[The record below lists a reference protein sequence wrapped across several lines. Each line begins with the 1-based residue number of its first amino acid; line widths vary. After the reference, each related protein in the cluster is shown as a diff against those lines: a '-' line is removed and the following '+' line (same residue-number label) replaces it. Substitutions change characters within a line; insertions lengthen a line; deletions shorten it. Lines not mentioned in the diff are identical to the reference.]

1 KEYSGSA
8 RTGDGSVRRDQV
20 GLAGQNTQYFI
31 GVQLDGSQQLEPL
44 HNCIADDTA
53 KEGQLLVK
61 QTAENVDDAVR
72 ELPDANMIILGSS
85 SKARRQ
91 ILAEMGYEFTIMT
104 ADIDEKSNWKEK
116 PEDLVM
122 ALAEAK
128 VCDQNKVNGSGVEIV
143 SDEVKSKSFRKAK
156 YDDEMPPNIDLDEW
170 DHTASRTDLAEPP
183 VFGSSR
189 PCPVS
194 SGSLTI
200 FNSEDELNPHPS
212 HPGSLIN
219 RNETQQRRELLNAS
233 FDDRV
238 PIRRREGNSKN
249 RRT

>member
-170 DHTASRTDLAEPP
+170 DHTASRT
-183 VFGSSR
+183 GSSSNHA
-189 PCPVS
+189 S
-194 SGSLTI
+194 STQS
-200 FNSEDELNPHPS
+200 LNPSSRFLSRFSFIPGNISFRLGRTTSLWFIKALSCFFWKS
-212 HPGSLIN
+212 HHI
-219 RNETQQRRELLNAS
+219 
-233 FDDRV
+233 
-238 PIRRREGNSKN
+238 
-249 RRT
+249 

>member
-1 KEYSGSA
+1 
-8 RTGDGSVRRDQV
+8 
-20 GLAGQNTQYFI
+20 
-31 GVQLDGSQQLEPL
+31 
-44 HNCIADDTA
+44 
-53 KEGQLLVK
+53 
-61 QTAENVDDAVR
+61 
-72 ELPDANMIILGSS
+72 
-85 SKARRQ
+85 
-91 ILAEMGYEFTIMT
+91 MGYEFTIMT

-170 DHTASRTDLAEPP
+170 DHTASRTGSSSNHASSTQSLNPLSRFLSRFSFIP
-183 VFGSSR
+183 GNISFRLGRTTSLGSSR